1 MKKKSKVWQRKWLAV
16 GALLLLMN
24 IASIGYAQTS
34 ALSTAEEYWLKY
46 MREVEKLA
54 RDVYLAQYD
63 NWGAWVFSNISV
75 SEQRHMDAIKNLLD
89 RYGVADP
96 VGGNG
101 EGVFTDPDI
110 QDLYDDLI
118 FQASFSLV
126 NALEVGV
133 FIEETDIDDLYAAL
147 KSTKRRDIKKVYN
160 NLLQASFN
168 HLDAFNTNLARY

>member
-1 MKKKSKVWQRKWLAV
+1 
-16 GALLLLMN
+16 
-24 IASIGYAQTS
+24 
-34 ALSTAEEYWLKY
+34 
-46 MREVEKLA
+46 
-54 RDVYLAQYD
+54 
-63 NWGAWVFSNISV
+63 
-75 SEQRHMDAIKNLLD
+75 
-89 RYGVADP
+89 